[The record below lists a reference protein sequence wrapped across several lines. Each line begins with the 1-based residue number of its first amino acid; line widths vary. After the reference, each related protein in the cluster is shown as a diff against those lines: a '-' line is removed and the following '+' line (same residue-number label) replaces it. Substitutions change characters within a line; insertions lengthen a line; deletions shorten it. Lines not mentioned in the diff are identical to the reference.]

1 MVQGI
6 SNSNKMTLSSEK
18 TESDIPT
25 ESYSVNRYLN
35 KCQLTP
41 ESIKKLA
48 EKLDILKKIA
58 SLKDNIVSHNDEK
71 DLHEDEDKTPE
82 NYEGLLLSHRY
93 LLSSGGSKTKK
104 ISLDINIKKGFNSL
118 YIGREEKK
126 AQLTDQRINKKTS
139 KIDKKTSKID
149 KYKLQPHVGTE
160 EKTVIKGIIRKNN
173 VKTMVN
179 ELLTAKKS
187 SAFPIFVDKKINQQ
201 RYIKLAEKIIKKEP
215 VNNDNVD
222 LVSSATKQ
230 EKQAQIHQK
239 ENNSAYKNIE
249 SSMAMPL
256 NNVSKVDTKEEP
268 EIYQENINET
278 NKVVPFPSQVTPVKT
293 VIALP
298 KVAKMV
304 SQLPAWQVI
313 DKKISMLTLPPSIT
327 YTFTKWKSRYHQAKI
342 HFIDKQVQLIASSGR
357 VYQTALENLK
367 QYNGG
372 LSIDLTNSHKNKS
385 WYINSINAI
394 YERED
399 ENE

>member
-58 SLKDNIVSHNDEK
+58 SLKDNITSHNDEQ
-71 DLHEDEDKTPE
+71 DLQEDKTPE

-139 KIDKKTSKID
+139 KIDK
-149 KYKLQPHVGTE
+149 YKLQSHVGIE
-160 EKTVIKGIIRKNN
+160 EKTVIKDIIRKNN

-179 ELLTAKKS
+179 EFLSAKKS
-187 SAFPIFVDKKINQQ
+187 SVFPIFVDKKINQQ
-201 RYIKLAEKIIKKEP
+201 RYIKLVEKIIKKEP

-268 EIYQENINET
+268 EIYQENITET
-278 NKVVPFPSQVTPVKT
+278 NKVVPFSSQVTPIKT

-385 WYINSINAI
+385 WYINSINSI
-394 YERED
+394 
-399 ENE
+399 

>member
-58 SLKDNIVSHNDEK
+58 SLKDNIASHNDEQ
-71 DLHEDEDKTPE
+71 DLQEDKTPE

-139 KIDKKTSKID
+139 KIDK
-149 KYKLQPHVGTE
+149 YKLQPHVGIE
-160 EKTVIKGIIRKNN
+160 EKTVIKDIIRKNN

-179 ELLTAKKS
+179 EFLSAKKS
-187 SAFPIFVDKKINQQ
+187 SVFPIFVDKKINQQ
-201 RYIKLAEKIIKKEP
+201 RYIKLVEKIIKKEP
-215 VNNDNVD
+215 VNNDNID

-278 NKVVPFPSQVTPVKT
+278 NKVVPFSSQVTPIKT

>member
-58 SLKDNIVSHNDEK
+58 SLKDNIASHNDEQ
-71 DLHEDEDKTPE
+71 DLQEDKMPE

-139 KIDKKTSKID
+139 KIDK
-149 KYKLQPHVGTE
+149 YKLQPHVGIE
-160 EKTVIKGIIRKNN
+160 EKTVIKDIIRKNN

-179 ELLTAKKS
+179 EFLSAKKS
-187 SAFPIFVDKKINQQ
+187 SVFPIFVDKKINQQ
-201 RYIKLAEKIIKKEP
+201 RYIKLVEKIIKKEP
-215 VNNDNVD
+215 INNDNVD

-268 EIYQENINET
+268 EIYQENITET
-278 NKVVPFPSQVTPVKT
+278 NKVVPFSLQVTPIKT

>member
-58 SLKDNIVSHNDEK
+58 SLKDNIASHKDEK
-71 DLHEDEDKTPE
+71 DFQEDKMPE
-82 NYEGLLLSHRY
+82 NHEGLLLSHRY
-93 LLSSGGSKTKK
+93 LLSSVGSKTKK

-126 AQLTDQRINKKTS
+126 AQLTNQRINKK
-139 KIDKKTSKID
+139 KSKID

-160 EKTVIKGIIRKNN
+160 EKTVIKDIIRKNN

-179 ELLTAKKS
+179 EFLSAKKS
-187 SAFPIFVDKKINQQ
+187 SVFPIFVDKKINQQ

-278 NKVVPFPSQVTPVKT
+278 NKIVPFSSQVTPIKT

-304 SQLPAWQVI
+304 SQLPVWQVI

-327 YTFTKWKSRYHQAKI
+327 YTFTKWKSRYHQAEI

-357 VYQTALENLK
+357 VYQAALENLK
-367 QYNGG
+367 QYNGD
-372 LSIDLTNSHKNKS
+372 LSIDLSNSHKNKS

>member
-58 SLKDNIVSHNDEK
+58 SLKDNIASHNDEQ
-71 DLHEDEDKTPE
+71 DLQEDKTPE

-126 AQLTDQRINKKTS
+126 AQLTNQRIN
-139 KIDKKTSKID
+139 KKTSKID

-179 ELLTAKKS
+179 EFLSAKKS
-187 SAFPIFVDKKINQQ
+187 SVFPIFVDKKINQQ
-201 RYIKLAEKIIKKEP
+201 RHIKLAEKIIKKEP
-215 VNNDNVD
+215 VNNNNVD

-249 SSMAMPL
+249 SSMAMSL

-278 NKVVPFPSQVTPVKT
+278 NKVVPFSSQVTPIKT

-372 LSIDLTNSHKNKS
+372 LSIDLTNNHKNKS

>member
-1 MVQGI
+1 
-6 SNSNKMTLSSEK
+6 
-18 TESDIPT
+18 
-25 ESYSVNRYLN
+25 
-35 KCQLTP
+35 
-41 ESIKKLA
+41 
-48 EKLDILKKIA
+48 
-58 SLKDNIVSHNDEK
+58 
-71 DLHEDEDKTPE
+71 
-82 NYEGLLLSHRY
+82 
-93 LLSSGGSKTKK
+93 
-104 ISLDINIKKGFNSL
+104 
-118 YIGREEKK
+118 
-126 AQLTDQRINKKTS
+126 
-139 KIDKKTSKID
+139 
-149 KYKLQPHVGTE
+149 
-160 EKTVIKGIIRKNN
+160 IIRKNN

-179 ELLTAKKS
+179 EFLSAKKS
-187 SAFPIFVDKKINQQ
+187 SVFPIFVDKKINQQ
-201 RYIKLAEKIIKKEP
+201 RHIKLVEKIIKKEP

-249 SSMAMPL
+249 SSMAMSL

-278 NKVVPFPSQVTPVKT
+278 NKVVPFSSQVTPIKT

>member
-35 KCQLTP
+35 KYQLTP

-58 SLKDNIVSHNDEK
+58 SLKDNIVSHKDEK

-93 LLSSGGSKTKK
+93 LLSSAGSKTKK

-126 AQLTDQRINKKTS
+126 AQLTNQRINKKTS

-160 EKTVIKGIIRKNN
+160 EKTVIKDIIRKNN

-179 ELLTAKKS
+179 EFLTAKKS

-278 NKVVPFPSQVTPVKT
+278 NKVVPFSSQVTPIKT
-293 VIALP
+293 VIVLP

-313 DKKISMLTLPPSIT
+313 DKKYLC
-327 YTFTKWKSRYHQAKI
+327 
-342 HFIDKQVQLIASSGR
+342 
-357 VYQTALENLK
+357 
-367 QYNGG
+367 
-372 LSIDLTNSHKNKS
+372 
-385 WYINSINAI
+385 
-394 YERED
+394 
-399 ENE
+399 

>member
-58 SLKDNIVSHNDEK
+58 SLKDNIASHNDEQ
-71 DLHEDEDKTPE
+71 DLQEDKMPE

-139 KIDKKTSKID
+139 KIDK
-149 KYKLQPHVGTE
+149 YKLQPHVGTE

-179 ELLTAKKS
+179 EFLSAKKS
-187 SAFPIFVDKKINQQ
+187 SVFPIFVDKKINQQ
-201 RYIKLAEKIIKKEP
+201 RHIKLVEKIIKKEP

-249 SSMAMPL
+249 SSMAMSL

-278 NKVVPFPSQVTPVKT
+278 NKVVPFSSQVTPIKT

>member
-58 SLKDNIVSHNDEK
+58 SLKDNIASHNDEQ
-71 DLHEDEDKTPE
+71 DLQEDKTPE

-93 LLSSGGSKTKK
+93 LLSSAGSKTKK

-126 AQLTDQRINKKTS
+126 AQLTNQRIN
-139 KIDKKTSKID
+139 KKTSKID

-160 EKTVIKGIIRKNN
+160 EKTVIKDIIRKNN

-179 ELLTAKKS
+179 EFLSAKKS

-249 SSMAMPL
+249 SSMAMSL

-278 NKVVPFPSQVTPVKT
+278 NKVVPFSSQVTPIKT

>member
-58 SLKDNIVSHNDEK
+58 SLKDNIASHNDEQ
-71 DLHEDEDKTPE
+71 DLQEDKMPE

-139 KIDKKTSKID
+139 KIDK
-149 KYKLQPHVGTE
+149 YKLQPHVGIE
-160 EKTVIKGIIRKNN
+160 EKTVIKDIIRKNN

-179 ELLTAKKS
+179 EFLSTKKS
-187 SAFPIFVDKKINQQ
+187 SVFPIFVDKKINQQ
-201 RYIKLAEKIIKKEP
+201 QYIKFLEKIIKKEP

-230 EKQAQIHQK
+230 EKQDQIHQK

-268 EIYQENINET
+268 EIYQENIPET
-278 NKVVPFPSQVTPVKT
+278 NKVVPFSSQVTPIKT

>member
-1 MVQGI
+1 MVQGII

-58 SLKDNIVSHNDEK
+58 SLKDNIASHNDEQ
-71 DLHEDEDKTPE
+71 DLQEDKMPE

-139 KIDKKTSKID
+139 KIDK
-149 KYKLQPHVGTE
+149 YKLQPHVGIE
-160 EKTVIKGIIRKNN
+160 EKTVIKDIIRKNN

-179 ELLTAKKS
+179 EFLSTKKS
-187 SAFPIFVDKKINQQ
+187 SVFPIFVDKKINQQ
-201 RYIKLAEKIIKKEP
+201 QYIKFLEKIIKKEP

-268 EIYQENINET
+268 EIYQENITET
-278 NKVVPFPSQVTPVKT
+278 NKVVPFSSQVTPIKT

>member
-58 SLKDNIVSHNDEK
+58 SLKDNIASHNDEQ
-71 DLHEDEDKTPE
+71 DLQEDKTPE

-139 KIDKKTSKID
+139 KIDK
-149 KYKLQPHVGTE
+149 YKLQPHVGIE
-160 EKTVIKGIIRKNN
+160 EKTVIKDIIRKNN

-179 ELLTAKKS
+179 EFLSTKKS
-187 SAFPIFVDKKINQQ
+187 SVFPIFVDKKINQQ
-201 RYIKLAEKIIKKEP
+201 RHIKLAEKIIKKES

-268 EIYQENINET
+268 EIYQENITET
-278 NKVVPFPSQVTPVKT
+278 NKVVPFSSQVTPIKT

-372 LSIDLTNSHKNKS
+372 LSIDLTNNHKNKS

>member
-58 SLKDNIVSHNDEK
+58 SLKDNIASHNDEQ
-71 DLHEDEDKTPE
+71 DLQEDKMPE

-139 KIDKKTSKID
+139 KIDK
-149 KYKLQPHVGTE
+149 YKLQPHVGIE
-160 EKTVIKGIIRKNN
+160 EKTVIKEIIRKNN

-179 ELLTAKKS
+179 EFLSAKKS
-187 SAFPIFVDKKINQQ
+187 SVFPIFVDKKINQQ
-201 RYIKLAEKIIKKEP
+201 RYIKLVEKIIKKEP
-215 VNNDNVD
+215 INNDNVD

-268 EIYQENINET
+268 EIYQENITET
-278 NKVVPFPSQVTPVKT
+278 NKVVPFSSQVTPIKT

>member
-58 SLKDNIVSHNDEK
+58 SLKDNIASHNDEQ
-71 DLHEDEDKTPE
+71 DLQEDKTPE

-139 KIDKKTSKID
+139 KIDK
-149 KYKLQPHVGTE
+149 YKLQPHVGIE
-160 EKTVIKGIIRKNN
+160 EKTVIKDIIRKNN

-179 ELLTAKKS
+179 EFLSAKKS
-187 SAFPIFVDKKINQQ
+187 SVFPIFVDKKINQQ
-201 RYIKLAEKIIKKEP
+201 RYIKLVEKIIKKEP

-222 LVSSATKQ
+222 LVSCATKQ

-268 EIYQENINET
+268 EIYQENITET
-278 NKVVPFPSQVTPVKT
+278 NKVVPFSSQVTPIKT

-367 QYNGG
+367 QYDGG

-394 YERED
+394 YGRED

>member
-58 SLKDNIVSHNDEK
+58 SLKDNIASHNDEQ
-71 DLHEDEDKTPE
+71 DLQEDKMPE

-139 KIDKKTSKID
+139 KIDK
-149 KYKLQPHVGTE
+149 YKLQPHVGIE
-160 EKTVIKGIIRKNN
+160 EKTVIKEIIRKNN

-179 ELLTAKKS
+179 EFLSAKKS
-187 SAFPIFVDKKINQQ
+187 SVFPIFVDKKINQQ
-201 RYIKLAEKIIKKEP
+201 RYIKLVEKIIKEEP
-215 VNNDNVD
+215 INNDNVD

-268 EIYQENINET
+268 EIYQENITET
-278 NKVVPFPSQVTPVKT
+278 NKVVPFSSQVTPIKT

>member
-6 SNSNKMTLSSEK
+6 SNSNKMTLSSETK
-18 TESDIPT
+18 ESDIPT

-35 KCQLTP
+35 KYQLTP

-58 SLKDNIVSHNDEK
+58 SLKDNIVSHKDEK
-71 DLHEDEDKTPE
+71 DLQEDKTLE

-126 AQLTDQRINKKTS
+126 AQLTNQRINKKTS
-139 KIDKKTSKID
+139 KIDKKTPKID

-179 ELLTAKKS
+179 EFLSAKKS
-187 SAFPIFVDKKINQQ
+187 SVFPIFVDKKINQQ

-278 NKVVPFPSQVTPVKT
+278 NKVVPFPSQVTPIKT

>member
-58 SLKDNIVSHNDEK
+58 SLKDNIASHNDEQ
-71 DLHEDEDKTPE
+71 DLQEDKTPE

-139 KIDKKTSKID
+139 KIDK
-149 KYKLQPHVGTE
+149 YKLQPHVGIE
-160 EKTVIKGIIRKNN
+160 EKTVIKDIIRKNN

-179 ELLTAKKS
+179 EFLSAKKS
-187 SAFPIFVDKKINQQ
+187 SVFPIFVDKKINQQ
-201 RYIKLAEKIIKKEP
+201 QYIKFLEKIIKKEP

-249 SSMAMPL
+249 SSMAIPL

-268 EIYQENINET
+268 EIYQENITET
-278 NKVVPFPSQVTPVKT
+278 NKVVPFSSQVTPIKT

>member
-6 SNSNKMTLSSEK
+6 SNSNKMTLSSETK
-18 TESDIPT
+18 ESDIPT

-48 EKLDILKKIA
+48 EKFDILKKMA
-58 SLKDNIVSHNDEK
+58 SLKDNIASHKDEK
-71 DLHEDEDKTPE
+71 DLQEDKTPE

-126 AQLTDQRINKKTS
+126 AQLTDQRINKKIS
-139 KIDKKTSKID
+139 KIDKKESQID

-160 EKTVIKGIIRKNN
+160 EKTVIKDIIRKNN

-179 ELLTAKKS
+179 EFLSAKKS
-187 SAFPIFVDKKINQQ
+187 SVFPTFVDKKINQQ
-201 RYIKLAEKIIKKEP
+201 RYIKLAEKIIKKES

-222 LVSSATKQ
+222 LVSSTTKQ
-230 EKQAQIHQK
+230 EEQASVNQRD
-239 ENNSAYKNIE
+239 NNSAYKNIE

-256 NNVSKVDTKEEP
+256 NNVSKVDIKEES
-268 EIYQENINET
+268 EIYQENLNET
-278 NKVVPFPSQVTPVKT
+278 NKVVPFPSQVTPIKT

>member
-58 SLKDNIVSHNDEK
+58 SLKDNIASHNDEQ
-71 DLHEDEDKTPE
+71 DLQEDKMPE

-126 AQLTDQRINKKTS
+126 AQLTGQRIN
-139 KIDKKTSKID
+139 KKTSKID
-149 KYKLQPHVGTE
+149 KYKLQPHVGIE
-160 EKTVIKGIIRKNN
+160 EKTVIKDIIRKNN

-179 ELLTAKKS
+179 EFLSAKKS
-187 SAFPIFVDKKINQQ
+187 SVFPIFVDKKINQQ
-201 RYIKLAEKIIKKEP
+201 RYIKLVEKIIKKEP
-215 VNNDNVD
+215 INNDNVD

-268 EIYQENINET
+268 EIYQENITET
-278 NKVVPFPSQVTPVKT
+278 NKVVPFSSQVTPIKT

>member
-58 SLKDNIVSHNDEK
+58 SLKDNIASHNDEQ
-71 DLHEDEDKTPE
+71 DLQEDKTPE

-139 KIDKKTSKID
+139 KIDK
-149 KYKLQPHVGTE
+149 YKLQPYVGIE
-160 EKTVIKGIIRKNN
+160 EKTVIKDIIRKNN

-179 ELLTAKKS
+179 EFLSAKKS
-187 SAFPIFVDKKINQQ
+187 SVFPIFVDKKINQQ
-201 RYIKLAEKIIKKEP
+201 RYIKLVEKIIKKEP
-215 VNNDNVD
+215 VNNDNID

-268 EIYQENINET
+268 EIYQENITET
-278 NKVVPFPSQVTPVKT
+278 NKVVPFSSQVTPIKT

>member
-48 EKLDILKKIA
+48 EKLDILKKIS
-58 SLKDNIVSHNDEK
+58 SLKDNITSHNDEQ
-71 DLHEDEDKTPE
+71 DLQEDKTPE

-139 KIDKKTSKID
+139 KIDK
-149 KYKLQPHVGTE
+149 YKLQPHVGIE
-160 EKTVIKGIIRKNN
+160 EKTVIKDIIRKNN

-179 ELLTAKKS
+179 EFLSAKKS
-187 SAFPIFVDKKINQQ
+187 SVFPIFVDKKINQQ
-201 RYIKLAEKIIKKEP
+201 RYIKLVEKIIKKEP

-268 EIYQENINET
+268 EIYQENITET
-278 NKVVPFPSQVTPVKT
+278 NKVVPFSSQVTPIKT

-327 YTFTKWKSRYHQAKI
+327 YTFTKWKSHYHQAKI

-357 VYQTALENLK
+357 VYQTALENSK

>member
-58 SLKDNIVSHNDEK
+58 SLKDNIASHNDEQ
-71 DLHEDEDKTPE
+71 DLQEDKTPE

-139 KIDKKTSKID
+139 KIDK
-149 KYKLQPHVGTE
+149 YKLQPHVGIE
-160 EKTVIKGIIRKNN
+160 EKTVIKDIIRKNN

-179 ELLTAKKS
+179 EFLSAKKS
-187 SAFPIFVDKKINQQ
+187 SVFPIFVDKKINQQ
-201 RYIKLAEKIIKKEP
+201 RYIKLVEKIIKKEP

-278 NKVVPFPSQVTPVKT
+278 NKLVPFSSQVTPIKT

>member
-58 SLKDNIVSHNDEK
+58 SLKDNISSHNDEQ
-71 DLHEDEDKTPE
+71 DLQEDKTPE

-126 AQLTDQRINKKTS
+126 AQLTNQRINKKTS

-179 ELLTAKKS
+179 EFLSAKKS

-201 RYIKLAEKIIKKEP
+201 RYIKLAEKIIKKES

-249 SSMAMPL
+249 SSMAMSL

-278 NKVVPFPSQVTPVKT
+278 NKVVPFSSQVTPIKT

-372 LSIDLTNSHKNKS
+372 LSIDLTNNHKNKS

>member
-6 SNSNKMTLSSEK
+6 SNSNKMTLSSETK
-18 TESDIPT
+18 ESDIPT

-48 EKLDILKKIA
+48 EQFDILKKIA
-58 SLKDNIVSHNDEK
+58 SLKDNIASHNDEQ
-71 DLHEDEDKTPE
+71 DLQEDKTPE

-126 AQLTDQRINKKTS
+126 AQLTDQRINKKIS
-139 KIDKKTSKID
+139 KIDKKESQID

-160 EKTVIKGIIRKNN
+160 EKTVIKDIIRKNN

-179 ELLTAKKS
+179 EFLSAKKS
-187 SAFPIFVDKKINQQ
+187 SVFPTFVDKKINQQ
-201 RYIKLAEKIIKKEP
+201 RYIKLAEKIIKKES

-222 LVSSATKQ
+222 LVSSTTKQ
-230 EKQAQIHQK
+230 EEQASVNQRD
-239 ENNSAYKNIE
+239 NNSAYKNIE

-256 NNVSKVDTKEEP
+256 NNVSKVDIKEES
-268 EIYQENINET
+268 EIYQENLNET
-278 NKVVPFPSQVTPVKT
+278 NKVVPFPSQVTPIKT

>member
-58 SLKDNIVSHNDEK
+58 SLKDNIASHNDEQ
-71 DLHEDEDKTPE
+71 DLQEDKTPE

-93 LLSSGGSKTKK
+93 LLSSAGSKTKK

-126 AQLTDQRINKKTS
+126 AQLTNQRINKKTS

-179 ELLTAKKS
+179 EFLSAKKS
-187 SAFPIFVDKKINQQ
+187 SVFPIFVDKKINQQ
-201 RYIKLAEKIIKKEP
+201 RHIKLAEKIIKKEP
-215 VNNDNVD
+215 VNNNNVD

-249 SSMAMPL
+249 SSMAMSL

-278 NKVVPFPSQVTPVKT
+278 NKVVPFSSQVTPIKT

-372 LSIDLTNSHKNKS
+372 LSIDLTNNHKNKS

>member
-126 AQLTDQRINKKTS
+126 AQLTDQGIN
-139 KIDKKTSKID
+139 KKTSKID

-179 ELLTAKKS
+179 EFLTAKKS

-201 RYIKLAEKIIKKEP
+201 RHIKLAEKIIKKEP

-256 NNVSKVDTKEEP
+256 NNVSKFDTKEEP

-278 NKVVPFPSQVTPVKT
+278 NKVVPFPSQVTPIKT

>member
-58 SLKDNIVSHNDEK
+58 SLKDNIASHNDEQ
-71 DLHEDEDKTPE
+71 DLQEDKMPE

-139 KIDKKTSKID
+139 KIDK
-149 KYKLQPHVGTE
+149 YKLQPHVGIE
-160 EKTVIKGIIRKNN
+160 EKTVIKDIIRKNN

-179 ELLTAKKS
+179 EFLSAKKS
-187 SAFPIFVDKKINQQ
+187 SVFPIFVDKKINQQ
-201 RYIKLAEKIIKKEP
+201 RYIKLVEKIIKKEP

-268 EIYQENINET
+268 EIYQENITET
-278 NKVVPFPSQVTPVKT
+278 NKVVPFSSQVTPIKT

-342 HFIDKQVQLIASSGR
+342 HFIDKQVQLISSSGR

>member
-6 SNSNKMTLSSEK
+6 SNSNKMTLSSETK
-18 TESDIPT
+18 ESDIPA

-48 EKLDILKKIA
+48 EQFDILKKIA
-58 SLKDNIVSHNDEK
+58 SLKDNIASHNDEQ
-71 DLHEDEDKTPE
+71 DLQEDKTPE

-126 AQLTDQRINKKTS
+126 AQLTDQRINKKIS
-139 KIDKKTSKID
+139 KIDKKESQID

-160 EKTVIKGIIRKNN
+160 EKTVIKDIIRKNN

-179 ELLTAKKS
+179 EFLSTKKS
-187 SAFPIFVDKKINQQ
+187 SVFPTFVDKKINQQ
-201 RYIKLAEKIIKKEP
+201 RYIKLAEKIIKKES

-222 LVSSATKQ
+222 LVSSTTKQ
-230 EKQAQIHQK
+230 EEQASVNQRD
-239 ENNSAYKNIE
+239 NNSAYKNIE

-256 NNVSKVDTKEEP
+256 NNVSKVDIKEES
-268 EIYQENINET
+268 EIYQENLNET
-278 NKVVPFPSQVTPVKT
+278 NKVVPFPSQVTPIKT

>member
-48 EKLDILKKIA
+48 EKLDILKKIS
-58 SLKDNIVSHNDEK
+58 SLKDNITSHNDEQ
-71 DLHEDEDKTPE
+71 DLQEDKTPE

-139 KIDKKTSKID
+139 KIDK
-149 KYKLQPHVGTE
+149 YKLQPHVGIE
-160 EKTVIKGIIRKNN
+160 EKTVIKDIIRKNN

-179 ELLTAKKS
+179 EFLSAKKS
-187 SAFPIFVDKKINQQ
+187 SVFPIFVDKKINQQ
-201 RYIKLAEKIIKKEP
+201 RYIKLVEKIIKKEP

-249 SSMAMPL
+249 SSMAIPL

-268 EIYQENINET
+268 EIYQENITET
-278 NKVVPFPSQVTPVKT
+278 NKVVPFSSQVTPIKT

>member
-18 TESDIPT
+18 TESDIQT

-58 SLKDNIVSHNDEK
+58 SLKDNIASHNDEQ
-71 DLHEDEDKTPE
+71 DLQEDKMPE

-139 KIDKKTSKID
+139 KIDK
-149 KYKLQPHVGTE
+149 YKLQPHVGIE
-160 EKTVIKGIIRKNN
+160 EKTVIKDIIRKNN

-179 ELLTAKKS
+179 EFLSTKKS
-187 SAFPIFVDKKINQQ
+187 SVFPIFVDKKINQQ
-201 RYIKLAEKIIKKEP
+201 QYIKFLEKIIKKEP

-268 EIYQENINET
+268 EIYQENITET
-278 NKVVPFPSQVTPVKT
+278 NKVVPFSSQVTPIKT

-372 LSIDLTNSHKNKS
+372 LSIDLTNSHKNK
-385 WYINSINAI
+385 
-394 YERED
+394 
-399 ENE
+399 

>member
-6 SNSNKMTLSSEK
+6 SNSNKMTLSSETK
-18 TESDIPT
+18 ESDIPT

-48 EKLDILKKIA
+48 EQFDILKKIA
-58 SLKDNIVSHNDEK
+58 SLKDNIASHNDEQ
-71 DLHEDEDKTPE
+71 DLQEDKTPE

-126 AQLTDQRINKKTS
+126 AQLTDQRINKKIS
-139 KIDKKTSKID
+139 KIDKKESQID

-160 EKTVIKGIIRKNN
+160 EKTVIKDIIRKNN

-179 ELLTAKKS
+179 EFLSAKKS
-187 SAFPIFVDKKINQQ
+187 SVFPTFVDKKINQQ
-201 RYIKLAEKIIKKEP
+201 RYIKLAEKIIKKES

-222 LVSSATKQ
+222 LVSSTTKQ
-230 EKQAQIHQK
+230 EEQASVNQRD
-239 ENNSAYKNIE
+239 NNSAYKNIE

-256 NNVSKVDTKEEP
+256 NNVSKVDIKEES
-268 EIYQENINET
+268 EIYQENLNET
-278 NKVVPFPSQVTPVKT
+278 NKVVSFPSQVTPIKT

>member
-58 SLKDNIVSHNDEK
+58 SLKDNITSHNDEQ
-71 DLHEDEDKTPE
+71 DLQEDKMPE

-139 KIDKKTSKID
+139 KIDK
-149 KYKLQPHVGTE
+149 YKLQPHVGIE
-160 EKTVIKGIIRKNN
+160 EKTVIKDIIRKNN

-179 ELLTAKKS
+179 EFLSTKKS
-187 SAFPIFVDKKINQQ
+187 SVFPIFVDKKINQQ
-201 RYIKLAEKIIKKEP
+201 QYIKFLEKIIKKEP

-268 EIYQENINET
+268 EIYQENITET
-278 NKVVPFPSQVTPVKT
+278 NKVVPFSSQVTPIKT

>member
-25 ESYSVNRYLN
+25 EPYSVNRYLN

-58 SLKDNIVSHNDEK
+58 SLKDNIASHNDEQ
-71 DLHEDEDKTPE
+71 DLQEDKMPE

-139 KIDKKTSKID
+139 KIDK
-149 KYKLQPHVGTE
+149 YKLQPHVGIE
-160 EKTVIKGIIRKNN
+160 EKTVIKDIIRKNN

-179 ELLTAKKS
+179 EFLSAKKS
-187 SAFPIFVDKKINQQ
+187 SVFPIFVDKKINQQ
-201 RYIKLAEKIIKKEP
+201 RYIKLVEKIIKKEP

-268 EIYQENINET
+268 EIYQENITET
-278 NKVVPFPSQVTPVKT
+278 NKVVPFSSQVTPIKT

>member
-58 SLKDNIVSHNDEK
+58 SLKDNIASHNDEQ
-71 DLHEDEDKTPE
+71 DLQEDKTPE

-126 AQLTDQRINKKTS
+126 AQLTEQRIN
-139 KIDKKTSKID
+139 KKTSKID
-149 KYKLQPHVGTE
+149 KYKLQPHVGIE
-160 EKTVIKGIIRKNN
+160 EKTVIKDIIRKNN

-179 ELLTAKKS
+179 EFLSAKKS
-187 SAFPIFVDKKINQQ
+187 SVFPIFVDKKLNQQ
-201 RYIKLAEKIIKKEP
+201 RYIKLVEKIIKKEP

-230 EKQAQIHQK
+230 EKQAQIHQE

-268 EIYQENINET
+268 EIYQENITET
-278 NKVVPFPSQVTPVKT
+278 NKVVPFSSQVTPIKT

>member
-58 SLKDNIVSHNDEK
+58 SLKDNIASHNDEQ
-71 DLHEDEDKTPE
+71 DLQEDKTPE

-139 KIDKKTSKID
+139 KIDK
-149 KYKLQPHVGTE
+149 YKLQPHVGIE
-160 EKTVIKGIIRKNN
+160 EKTVIKDIIRRNN

-179 ELLTAKKS
+179 EFLSAKKS
-187 SAFPIFVDKKINQQ
+187 SVFPIFVDKKINQQ
-201 RYIKLAEKIIKKEP
+201 RYIKLVEKIIKKEP

-230 EKQAQIHQK
+230 EKQAQIHQE

-268 EIYQENINET
+268 EIYQENITET
-278 NKVVPFPSQVTPVKT
+278 NKVVPFSSQVTPIKT

-394 YERED
+394 FERED

>member
-58 SLKDNIVSHNDEK
+58 SLKDNIASHNDEQ
-71 DLHEDEDKTPE
+71 DLQEDKMPE

-139 KIDKKTSKID
+139 KIDK
-149 KYKLQPHVGTE
+149 YKLQPHVGIE
-160 EKTVIKGIIRKNN
+160 EKTVIKDIIRKKN

-179 ELLTAKKS
+179 EFLSTKKS
-187 SAFPIFVDKKINQQ
+187 SVFPIFVDKKINQQ
-201 RYIKLAEKIIKKEP
+201 QYIKFLEKIIKKEP

-230 EKQAQIHQK
+230 EKQDQIHQK

-268 EIYQENINET
+268 EIYQENITET
-278 NKVVPFPSQVTPVKT
+278 NKVVPFSSQVTPIKT

>member
-58 SLKDNIVSHNDEK
+58 SLKDNIASHNDEQ
-71 DLHEDEDKTPE
+71 DLQEDKMPE

-139 KIDKKTSKID
+139 KIDK
-149 KYKLQPHVGTE
+149 YKLQPHVGIE
-160 EKTVIKGIIRKNN
+160 EKTVIKDIIRKNN

-179 ELLTAKKS
+179 EFLSAKKS
-187 SAFPIFVDKKINQQ
+187 SVFPIFVDKKINQQ
-201 RYIKLAEKIIKKEP
+201 RYIKLVEKIIKKEP

-268 EIYQENINET
+268 EIYQENITET
-278 NKVVPFPSQVTPVKT
+278 NKVVPFSSQVTPIKT

-357 VYQTALENLK
+357 VYQTVLENLK

>member
-1 MVQGI
+1 
-6 SNSNKMTLSSEK
+6 MTLSSEK

-58 SLKDNIVSHNDEK
+58 SLKDNIASHNDEQ
-71 DLHEDEDKTPE
+71 DLQEDKTPE

-139 KIDKKTSKID
+139 KIDK
-149 KYKLQPHVGTE
+149 YKLQPHVGIE
-160 EKTVIKGIIRKNN
+160 EKTVIKDIIRKNN

-179 ELLTAKKS
+179 EFLSTKKS
-187 SAFPIFVDKKINQQ
+187 SVFPIFVDKKINQQ
-201 RYIKLAEKIIKKEP
+201 RYIKLVEKIIKKEP

-268 EIYQENINET
+268 EIYQENITET
-278 NKVVPFPSQVTPVKT
+278 NKVVPFSSQVTPIKT

>member
-139 KIDKKTSKID
+139 KIDK
-149 KYKLQPHVGTE
+149 YKLQPHVGTE

-179 ELLTAKKS
+179 EFLTAKKS

-256 NNVSKVDTKEEP
+256 NNVSKFDTKEEP

-278 NKVVPFPSQVTPVKT
+278 NKVVPFPSQVTPIKT

>member
-58 SLKDNIVSHNDEK
+58 SLKDNIASHNDEQ
-71 DLHEDEDKTPE
+71 DLQEDKTPE

-126 AQLTDQRINKKTS
+126 ALLTDQRIN
-139 KIDKKTSKID
+139 KKTSKID
-149 KYKLQPHVGTE
+149 KYKLQPHVGIE
-160 EKTVIKGIIRKNN
+160 EKTVIKDIIRKNN

-179 ELLTAKKS
+179 EFLSAKKS
-187 SAFPIFVDKKINQQ
+187 SVFPIFVDKKINQQ
-201 RYIKLAEKIIKKEP
+201 RYIKLVEKIIKKEP

-230 EKQAQIHQK
+230 EKQAQIHQE

-268 EIYQENINET
+268 EIYQENITET
-278 NKVVPFPSQVTPVKT
+278 NKVVPFSSQVTPIKT